1 MHKGIKICKICDTYA
16 VREGRGTRKLVEFDK
31 KSQVATV
38 YHLGKY
44 TCWNRIDTEEAKA
57 FLREKAQSGMRT
69 GSAKEVAVEDLCDKI
84 TAGDIEG
91 AENDA
96 EK

>member
-1 MHKGIKICKICDTYA
+1 
-16 VREGRGTRKLVEFDK
+16 
-31 KSQVATV
+31 
-38 YHLGKY
+38 
-44 TCWNRIDTEEAKA
+44 
-57 FLREKAQSGMRT
+57 MRT

-96 EK
+96 EKWTNYRLTKQILNATDPSFGDSFDTVAIAKK

>member
-1 MHKGIKICKICDTYA
+1 
-16 VREGRGTRKLVEFDK
+16 
-31 KSQVATV
+31 
-38 YHLGKY
+38 
-44 TCWNRIDTEEAKA
+44 
-57 FLREKAQSGMRT
+57 MRT

-96 EK
+96 EKWTNYRLTK